1 MIQINRDQ
9 ALTMMLRPIYQ
20 GDGTRQT
27 DFQRGIRARIE
38 HVSHAYP
45 FMSPG
50 EQKQADEWIA
60 AAGKLLDELHF
71 GRMV

>member
-1 MIQINRDQ
+1 MIRITREQ
-9 ALTMMLRPIYQ
+9 ALTMMLRPLYQ

-27 DFQRGIRARIE
+27 DFHKGVRARIE

-50 EQKQADEWIA
+50 EQKQADDWIE
-60 AAGKLLDELHF
+60 AAGKLLDGLHV
-71 GRMV
+71 GRGL